1 MASVVII
8 HAAED
13 ALPARALAEK
23 LRAAKL
29 TPVLEKYGADARDA
43 ARGAKVAIALWSP
56 RSIGSAS
63 LIGDVEAVRTRS
75 KLVHA
80 RMQNAAP
87 PNQFIADPSFDLTGW
102 RGEDDFRPWRE
113 LAEDVTRKAGVDP
126 LPPPAARAANSFFQP
141 GRVSANAAAAPAAR
155 GAGQPQQPQRAQAS
169 RPAPQ
174 QPRMTPPPPSRQPP
188 PSAPIEETKSGN
200 PMMLIIIGL
209 LVVGALGA
217 GGYWFMN
224 QNQTSQS
231 AAAWEEIAKN
241 DVGAIRAFLDGS
253 PGEFRDEA
261 ETALAELDQ
270 QTFDAAQEADSIE
283 AFEAFLADFP
293 DSENAI
299 AARGRIAELRTA
311 PPEPVEEELPPFEAA
326 PVDPDLVPPN
336 ATPDVAPDDG
346 GGPATLTAPT
356 EPAPTTP

>member
-29 TPVLEKYGADARDA
+29 TPVLEKYGPDARDA

-80 RMQNAAP
+80 RMQNSAP
-87 PNQFIADPSFDLTGW
+87 PNQFVADPSFDLTGW

-113 LAEDVTRKAGVDP
+113 LAEDVARKAGVDP
-126 LPPPAARAANSFFQP
+126 LPPPAARTANSFFQP
-141 GRVSANAAAAPAAR
+141 GRVNTSTAAAPAAR
-155 GAGQPQQPQRAQAS
+155 GAGQPQQRAQAP
-169 RPAPQ
+169 RAAPQ
-174 QPRMTPPPPSRQPP
+174 QARQAPSQPTRQPP

-231 AAAWEEIAKN
+231 AAAWEEVAKN
-241 DVGAIRAFLDGS
+241 DVGAIRAFLGGS

-261 ETALAELDQ
+261 EQALAELDQ

-299 AARGRIAELRTA
+299 AARGRIAELRAA
-311 PPEPVEEELPPFEAA
+311 PPEPVVEELPPVEAA
-326 PVDPDLVPPN
+326 PVDPDLVPPS
-336 ATPDVAPDDG
+336 AAPDVAPDDG
-346 GGPATLTAPT
+346 GGPATLSVPT